1 MLSILST
8 TDKSELSD
16 RLLKMIGNSQFD
28 IIADYKADGL
38 ALELVYGKDN
48 LLSGASTRGDGI
60 VGDDVL
66 SNARYILNV
75 VPKMSTCC
83 IYGEVVLSKKNFK
96 IVNDYKRKI
105 GDAAFTNARNAASGI
120 LRSSRYPNNVVEL
133 LTFIPYGTDLDK
145 PTHTDKLVA
154 LADAGFITQPHI
166 TCTSTDD
173 IIRACDDISRI
184 RNDIGYDI
192 DGIVFKVND
201 VALQQELCSG
211 NKHPNHMVAYK
222 FPASNTITT
231 LNEVVFQVGRTG
243 RISPV
248 GIVTPVTISGIL
260 IKRVSLH
267 NINDI
272 NDKDLKI
279 GDKVILE
286 RAGDVIPAII
296 ESLVEERTGD
306 EIDIVFPTTCPTCHS
321 EVAFDNTHY
330 TCTNDDCLAKL
341 SGNLMYAIGRKAFN
355 MKGIGPK
362 VCDKLVACGLIS
374 DVSDLFT
381 LDTDIAKRDTFMNAL
396 GISIGR
402 VNKLLITIDNSR
414 VITFAK
420 FIKALSIPM
429 ISDGL
434 ANSIANKFTSIDN
447 LLSLDPITIANEL
460 SYVPNIGRNTVDAVA
475 DYFDPS
481 NTGRYSRILVEKL
494 IANGVIVQDHL
505 DVSVSNKNVVFV
517 ITGKFDNTS
526 RVELAKRIDES
537 QIGIVERRLT
547 GKTKYLVVGDSAGKS
562 KVDKAVKMNIPM
574 ITLDELNK
582 MIQGAI

>member
-1 MLSILST
+1 
-8 TDKSELSD
+8 
-16 RLLKMIGNSQFD
+16 
-28 IIADYKADGL
+28 
-38 ALELVYGKDN
+38 
-48 LLSGASTRGDGI
+48 
-60 VGDDVL
+60 
-66 SNARYILNV
+66 
-75 VPKMSTCC
+75 
-83 IYGEVVLSKKNFK
+83 
-96 IVNDYKRKI
+96 
-105 GDAAFTNARNAASGI
+105 
-120 LRSSRYPNNVVEL
+120 
-133 LTFIPYGTDLDK
+133 
-145 PTHTDKLVA
+145 
-154 LADAGFITQPHI
+154 
-166 TCTSTDD
+166 
-173 IIRACDDISRI
+173 
-184 RNDIGYDI
+184 
-192 DGIVFKVND
+192 
-201 VALQQELCSG
+201 
-211 NKHPNHMVAYK
+211 
-222 FPASNTITT
+222 
-231 LNEVVFQVGRTG
+231 
-243 RISPV
+243 
-248 GIVTPVTISGIL
+248 VTPVTISGIL